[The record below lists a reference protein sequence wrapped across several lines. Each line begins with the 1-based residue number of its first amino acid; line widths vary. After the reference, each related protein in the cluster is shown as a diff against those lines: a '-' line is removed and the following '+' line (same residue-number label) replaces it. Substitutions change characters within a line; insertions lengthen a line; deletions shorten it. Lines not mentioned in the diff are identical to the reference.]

1 MTIFQSTINRLS
13 TDLLIIGGGAAG
25 CAAAV
30 EARRISPDISILIME
45 KAQIERS
52 GCLASGINAIN
63 AYLTEK
69 ETPESYLEHVKTDSH
84 GLVRDDLVYTIARG
98 VNDAT
103 CRVESWGLPVV
114 RAKGK
119 PLQKGPR
126 SILIKG
132 ESIKP
137 ILAKKVKESSV
148 TVLNRVAATG
158 FIQHQ
163 GRVAGA
169 YGFNLRNGQF
179 YAVTATRGVIIATG
193 GASGIYRTANTG
205 EIAHRMWYSP
215 FNTGAGYAMGIRAG
229 AEMTSFEMRFIPTRI
244 KDSATPTGV
253 LAQTFKVPQV
263 NILGEQYLKER
274 YGFGTTKKA
283 TTCER
288 LYYML
293 KEIKEGRG
301 PIRFKTD
308 RFDAGQIHA
317 IKTTLLDMSPAFV
330 LQWAANNI
338 DLSRGDIEIA
348 TSGPYITGGHAQ
360 SGYWVDRDRRTTLP
374 GLYAAGDVAGG
385 APKKYVSGCWVEGF
399 IAAQSCISDSV
410 ATANHTVS
418 EREIEHEA
426 QMIFNPLNRFSKKKD
441 GFFPHE
447 IEIKMQKLMDE
458 YAGGI
463 HTFYEIH
470 QQRLDIARRMLGQLK
485 YDAAHLLARDF
496 HELNLCSEVKER
508 IEVAEVVLA
517 HLAARKETRW
527 PAYQT
532 RIDYPERDDGKWLCF
547 LNSVRDPGSAE
558 CRVFTRDYHPE
569 ALLHGL
575 Q

>member
-1 MTIFQSTINRLS
+1 MAMIQSSINRLS
-13 TDLLIIGGGAAG
+13 TDLLIIGAGAAG

-30 EARRISPDISILIME
+30 EARRIDPDISIHLME

-63 AYLTEK
+63 AYLADNQ
-69 ETPESYLEHVKTDSH
+69 TPDDYLQYVKTDSH
-84 GLVRDDLVYTIARG
+84 GLVRYDLVYTIACG
-98 VNDAT
+98 VNAAT
-103 CRVESWGLPVV
+103 SHVESWGLPIV
-114 RAKGK
+114 RANGK
-119 PLQKGPR
+119 PVQKGPR

-137 ILAKKVKESSV
+137 ILAHKVRESSV
-148 TVLNRVAATG
+148 TVLNRVAATDY
-158 FIQHQ
+158 IVHQ
-163 GRVAGA
+163 GRVIGA
-169 YGFNLRNGQF
+169 YGFNLRNGQL
-179 YAVTATRGVIIATG
+179 YAVLARRGVIIATG

-205 EIAHRMWYSP
+205 AIAHRMWYSP

-229 AEMTSFEMRFIPTRI
+229 AEMTGFEMRFIPTRI

-263 NILGEQYLKER
+263 NILGEQYLRER
-274 YGFGTTKKA
+274 YGFGTTRKA

-288 LYYML
+288 LHYML
-293 KEIKEGRG
+293 REIKDGRG
-301 PIRFKTD
+301 PVCFKADHFT
-308 RFDAGQIHA
+308 AEQIHEL
-317 IKTTLLDMSPAFV
+317 KMSLLDMSPAFV

-338 DLSRGDIEIA
+338 DLSLEGIEIA

-360 SGYWVDRDRRTTLP
+360 SGYWIDRHRRTTVP

-399 IAAQSCISDSV
+399 IAAQTCLADNAVPVDHAVSDAAV
-410 ATANHTVS
+410 G
-418 EREIEHEA
+418 REAYKIYEP
-426 QMIFNPLNRFSKKKD
+426 ITRFKEKKE

-447 IEIKMQKLMDE
+447 IETKLQKLMDE

-470 QQRLDIARRMLGQLK
+470 QRRLDIARRLLGELK
-485 YDAAHLLARDF
+485 GDAAHLLARDF
-496 HELNLCSEVKER
+496 HELNLCREVLER
-508 IEVAEVVLA
+508 IDVAEVVLA
-517 HLAARKETRW
+517 HLEARKETRW

-532 RIDYPERDDGKWLCF
+532 RIDYPDRDDTNWLCF
-547 LNSVRDPGSAE
+547 LNSMLDPGSGKI
-558 CRVFTRDYHPE
+558 RVFKRPYHPE
-569 ALLHGL
+569 ALLQGL
-575 Q
+575 S

>member
-1 MTIFQSTINRLS
+1 MAIFQRPINRLW

-30 EARRISPDISILIME
+30 ESRRLDPDRGILIME

-63 AYLTEK
+63 AYLTEHQ
-69 ETPESYLEHVKTDSH
+69 TPESYLEYVKNDSH
-84 GLVRDDLVYTIARG
+84 GLIRDDLVYTIACG
-98 VNDAT
+98 VNEAT
-103 CRVESWGLPVV
+103 ARVESWGLPVV
-114 RAKGK
+114 RTNGK

-148 TVLNRVAATG
+148 TVLNRVAATDY
-158 FIQHQ
+158 ILHQ
-163 GRVAGA
+163 GRVIGA

-179 YAVTATRGVIIATG
+179 YAVLARRGVIIATG

-229 AEMTSFEMRFIPTRI
+229 AEMTGFEMRFIPTRI

-253 LAQTFKVPQV
+253 LAQTFKAPQV
-263 NILGEQYLKER
+263 NILGEQYLKE
-274 YGFGTTKKA
+274 YQGLGQTKRA

-288 LYYML
+288 LHCML
-293 KEIKEGRG
+293 QEIKEGRG
-301 PIRFKTD
+301 PICFKTD
-308 RFDAGQIHA
+308 HFTAEQIHDLK
-317 IKTTLLDMSPAFV
+317 ITLLDMSPAFV
-330 LQWAANNI
+330 LQWAANDI
-338 DLSRGDIEIA
+338 DLSRSGIEIA

-360 SGYWVDRDRRTTLP
+360 SGYWVDRHRRTTLP

-399 IAAQSCISDSV
+399 IAAQACLADGV
-410 ATANHTVS
+410 VPVTHTVS
-418 EREIEHEA
+418 DREIEHEA
-426 QMIFNPLNRFSKKKD
+426 EKIYTPLNHFSAQKN

-447 IEIKMQKLMDE
+447 IEIKLQKLMDE

-463 HTFYEIH
+463 HTFYEVH
-470 QQRLDIARRMLGQLK
+470 QRRLDSARRMLGDLK
-485 YDAAHLLARDF
+485 ADAVHLLARDF
-496 HELNLCSEVKER
+496 HELNLCREVLER
-508 IEVAEVVLA
+508 IEVAGVVLA
-517 HLAARKETRW
+517 HLEARKETRW

-532 RIDYPERDDGKWLCF
+532 RIDYPERDDSNWLCF

-558 CRVFTRDYHPE
+558 NRVFTRAYHPE
-569 ALLHGL
+569 TLLKGL
-575 Q
+575 